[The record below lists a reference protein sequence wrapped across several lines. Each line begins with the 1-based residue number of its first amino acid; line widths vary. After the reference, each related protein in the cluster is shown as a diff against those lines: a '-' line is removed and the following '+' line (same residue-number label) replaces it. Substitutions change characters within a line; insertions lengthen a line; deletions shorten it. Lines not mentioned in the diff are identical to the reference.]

1 MNTFAV
7 YQVKLDRFIKDG
19 NFITEDKAKLHF
31 EISRGKVTNNDFVR
45 HYQPVCTIDA
55 SDLDEVFEIGN
66 IGPEDRIRRYN
77 DTRMHSISVGDVIIN
92 EFTGKRYVVKPF
104 GFEEL

>member
-19 NFITEDKAKLHF
+19 NFISEDKAKLHF
-31 EISRGKVTNNDFVR
+31 DISRGKVTNNDFVR
-45 HYQPVCTIDA
+45 HYWPVCTIEA
-55 SDLDEVFEIGN
+55 KNLDEVFHIGN
-66 IGPEDRIRRYN
+66 VGPEDRIRRYN
-77 DTRMHSISVGDVIIN
+77 DTRMHSISVGDVISN
-92 EFTGKRYVVKPF
+92 VFTGKRYVVKPF

>member
-19 NFITEDKAKLHF
+19 NFISEDKAKQHF
-31 EISRGKVTNNDFVR
+31 DISRGRVTNNDIVR
-45 HYQPVCTIDA
+45 HYQPVCTIEA
-55 SDLDEVFEIGN
+55 NDLNEVFHIGN
-66 IGPEDRIRRYN
+66 VGPEDRIRRYN

-92 EFTGKRYVVKPF
+92 EFTSKRYVVKPF